1 MRLINLWRQE
11 GTWQRWP
18 GYVRAVR
25 AFARINESRFM
36 LGERLVVPI
45 PGVGAFLPP
54 PLRGNRMRPGDGWLP
69 AVLALGTSIT
79 LLAAPW
85 PQNLF
90 LILTAT
96 AFIVALLKPAIGM
109 GLLVLSVPI
118 QSVGEHQLGSL
129 HLTVTKA
136 VLIGLITAWVL
147 RTTTLRRGFRLGLVE
162 GMFGLHV
169 AVLALS
175 IVNARDSAAWG
186 SELYRWWSAL
196 VVYVIAITTIRDVRS
211 SIPILVA
218 TIAGVAGTSLLG
230 FYQVAAGLGPAS
242 FSVGGLVRAFST
254 FGQPNPFAGY
264 LEVTVPLLAALA
276 ASWVGGP
283 WRSQLRL
290 TYGDRL
296 LGASAAA
303 AVMGLGALVLT
314 QSRGGWIGMACGLA
328 VVVWMVGGAVRWS
341 AVGAGALVA
350 IMVVA
355 TPVGARL
362 ASRLGES
369 ELRSGEGVQV
379 TVANFAVQERLAHW
393 RAGLEMVRRRP
404 LLGVGAGNFSAVYR
418 EVTPVWRFRVSRGHA
433 HNAYIHAAAQ
443 TGLTGLSTYL
453 LFLGAVALRLRGAL
467 RAATDG
473 PGRPLV
479 IGAIGVTVAISMH
492 NIFDYLHVLSLP
504 VQLSA
509 VWAIAG
515 AASIERELTGAHVPG
530 AAA

>member
-1 MRLINLWRQE
+1 MRLSDLWSRE
-11 GTWQRWP
+11 GTRLRSPGRSPAFRQVGRIRGSSVLFQRRLATALP
-18 GYVRAVR
+18 G
-25 AFARINESRFM
+25 
-36 LGERLVVPI
+36 G
-45 PGVGAFLPP
+45 GAFLAP
-54 PLRGNRMRPGDGWLP
+54 PLRRTTLRPRQDVLP
-69 AVLALGTSIT
+69 GILAVGTGVT
-79 LLAAPW
+79 LLVAPW

-90 LILTAT
+90 LILIAT
-96 AFIVALLKPAIGM
+96 AFAFALLKPPIGL

-129 HLTVTKA
+129 HLTITKA
-136 VLIGLITAWVL
+136 VLIGVITAWVL
-147 RTTTLRRGFRLGLVE
+147 RTTTLRQGFRLGLVE

-196 VVYVIAITTIRDVRS
+196 VVYVIGSNTIRGVRS
-211 SIPILVA
+211 SLPVVVV
-218 TIAGVAGTSLLG
+218 TVVGVAASSLLG

-264 LEVTVPLLAALA
+264 LEVTVPLLAALG
-276 ASWVGGP
+276 ASWIGGP
-283 WRSQLRL
+283 CRSRLRQL
-290 TYGDRL
+290 YGSRL
-296 LGASAAA
+296 LGLSAAVA
-303 AVMGLGALVLT
+303 LIGLGALVLT
-314 QSRGGWIGMACGLA
+314 QSRGGWIGMLCGLS

-355 TPVGARL
+355 TPVGGRL

-393 RAGLEMVRRRP
+393 RAGLKMAQRHP

-443 TGLTGLSTYL
+443 TGFTGLTTYL
-453 LFLGAVALRLRGAL
+453 LLLGAVALRLRGAL
-467 RAATDG
+467 RAAGDG

-479 IGAIGVTVAISMH
+479 IGAIGVTVAVSMH
-492 NIFDYLHVLSLP
+492 NMFDYLHVLSLP
-504 VQLSA
+504 VQLSV
-509 VWAIAG
+509 VWALAG
-515 AASIERELTGAHVPG
+515 AASLDREPTVSHVPDVAG
-530 AAA
+530 

>member
-1 MRLINLWRQE
+1 MRVSNLWSRL
-11 GTWQRWP
+11 P
-18 GYVRAVR
+18 PFCKA
-25 AFARINESRFM
+25 ARIRGSSFIHGRRAPAALPGGPASLAATLKWN
-36 LGERLVVPI
+36 PI
-45 PGVGAFLPP
+45 G
-54 PLRGNRMRPGDGWLP
+54 LREDWLP
-69 AVLALGTSIT
+69 ALLAVGAIVT

-90 LILTAT
+90 FILTAV
-96 AFIVALLKPAIGM
+96 AFVVALLKPPIGL

-118 QSVGEHQLGSL
+118 QSAGEHQLGLL

-136 VLIGLITAWVL
+136 VLIGVIAAWVL
-147 RTTTLRRGFRLGLVE
+147 GATTLRRGFRLGLVE
-162 GMFGLHV
+162 GLLALHV

-175 IVNARDSAAWG
+175 VVNARDTAAWG

-196 VVYVIAITTIRDVRS
+196 VVYVIATNTIRDVRS
-211 SIPILVA
+211 SIPIVVA
-218 TIAGVAGTSLLG
+218 TVVGVTGSSLLG

-264 LEVTVPLLAALA
+264 LEVTVPLLAALG
-276 ASWVGGP
+276 ASWIGGP
-283 WRSQLRL
+283 SRYRL
-290 TYGDRL
+290 PQVYGERL
-296 LGASAAA
+296 LCASAVIA
-303 AVMGLGALVLT
+303 MIGLGALVLT
-314 QSRGGWIGMACGLA
+314 QSRGGWIGTFCGLA

-350 IMVVA
+350 IMVLA
-355 TPVGARL
+355 TPVGGRL

-393 RAGLEMVRRRP
+393 RAGLEMAQRHP

-443 TGLTGLSTYL
+443 TGLIGLTTYL
-453 LFLGAVALRLRGAL
+453 LVLGAVALRLRGVL
-467 RAATDG
+467 RSVADG

-492 NIFDYLHVLSLP
+492 NVFDYLHVLSLP

-509 VWAIAG
+509 VWALAG
-515 AASIERELTGAHVPG
+515 AASGEPELMAPPVPD
-530 AAA
+530 AAG